1 MLLGTICMCLVYFV
15 VSFWHFKYI
24 MLSLLIKKNDLINH
38 MRDYLGIKEQVNF
51 HRGKNKF
58 ALEIE

>member
-1 MLLGTICMCLVYFV
+1 
-15 VSFWHFKYI
+15 